1 MPHPR
6 TDRLHTAF
14 TGVFE
19 SIARASPAGHVVHH
33 GGITGVTTGIPH
45 PYLNTLF
52 AADAT
57 ASRSDFSAAATAL
70 EDMGLPYSIRLRSGL
85 DDRFTVALTEL
96 GLAENSAAVERGMYL
111 AAGTEH
117 TYPPELEIRVGRD
130 ALLDH
135 AAISAPGFGT
145 PVDIVRRVLTHD
157 LLDSEEIALYTG
169 YVDGT
174 AVSSSFGY
182 IVDSIINIFNVVTV
196 SGHRRRGYG
205 AAMTM
210 RAAIDGFKAGCDFA
224 FLEATSMGFPVYR
237 RLGFEAIFDY
247 RLWTRNAR

>member
-1 MPHPR
+1 
-6 TDRLHTAF
+6 
-14 TGVFE
+14 
-19 SIARASPAGHVVHH
+19 
-33 GGITGVTTGIPH
+33 
-45 PYLNTLF
+45 LNTLF
-52 AADAT
+52 VADAA
-57 ASRSDFSAAATAL
+57 ASLTDFSTTAAAL
-70 EDMGLPYSIRLRSGL
+70 EDIGLPYSIRLRSGL
-85 DDRFTVALTEL
+85 DDRFTVALKKL

-111 AAGTEH
+111 AAETGYP
-117 TYPPELEIRVGRD
+117 YPPELEIRVGRE

-145 PVDIVRRVLTHD
+145 PVDIVRRVLTQD

-182 IVDSIINIFNVVTV
+182 IVDSIVNIFDVVTL

-224 FLEATSMGFPVYR
+224 FLEATPMGFPVYR

-247 RLWTRNAR
+247 RLWFQNAR